1 MTPTLASYYHT
12 LDPIIFRIY
21 GDLAVRW
28 YGIGFIASFTVAY
41 FVLRNLARTGRSP
54 LAENRIFDVLLS
66 LVMGVLLG
74 GRLGYCILYE
84 HSLIT
89 SFDSSFP
96 FWGVLRLTQG
106 GMSFHGGLAGVLI
119 ATMLVSRGTKTVDGT
134 RTGTMSP
141 LALFDA
147 LALATPFGI
156 FLVRCA
162 NFING
167 ELLGKIVSPPGQV
180 GPWWSV
186 KYPHEITS
194 GQALQLTPE
203 QSAQLESLIRTQ
215 ALPTDTSIDSAADR
229 LLSRILAGDNALAAK
244 LEPFISARHPS
255 QLYEAISEGLCVGII
270 LWITFCFKPRVGII
284 GPLFMMTYAI
294 SRFVS
299 EFWRLP
305 DSHLVQQYIFGLSRG
320 QFFST
325 FMFLLGAGVMA
336 YSLTRKPSGSFVI
349 PPN

>member
-1 MTPTLASYYHT
+1 
-12 LDPIIFRIY
+12 
-21 GDLAVRW
+21 
-28 YGIGFIASFTVAY
+28 
-41 FVLRNLARTGRSP
+41 
-54 LAENRIFDVLLS
+54 
-66 LVMGVLLG
+66 
-74 GRLGYCILYE
+74 
-84 HSLIT
+84 
-89 SFDSSFP
+89 
-96 FWGVLRLTQG
+96 
-106 GMSFHGGLAGVLI
+106 
-119 ATMLVSRGTKTVDGT
+119 MLVCRGKKNPDGT
-134 RTGTMSP
+134 RTGKMSP

-156 FLVRCA
+156 LLVRIA

-167 ELLGKIVSPPGQV
+167 ELLGKIVALPGQV

-203 QSAQLESLIRTQ
+203 QSAQLELLIRTQ
-215 ALPTDTSIDSAADR
+215 SLATDKSLEDAANR
-229 LLSRILAGDNALAAK
+229 LLSNILAGDNALAAK

-255 QLYEAISEGLCVGII
+255 QLYEALGEGLCVGII
-270 LWITFCFKPRVGII
+270 LWIAFLFKPRVGII

-305 DSHLVQQYIFGLSRG
+305 DSHLANQHIMGLSYG

-325 FMFLLGAGVMA
+325 FMFLLGAGVIS
-336 YSLTRKPSGSFVI
+336 YSLTRKNSSPAASVVLENRS
-349 PPN
+349 

>member
-12 LDPIIFRIY
+12 MDPIIFRIY

-28 YGIGFIASFTVAY
+28 YGVGFIASFTVAY
-41 FVLRNLARTGRSP
+41 FVLRYLARTGRSP

-89 SFDSSFP
+89 SFNSSFP

-119 ATMLVSRGTKTVDGT
+119 ATMLVSRGTKNPDGT
-134 RTGTMSP
+134 RTGKMSP

-156 FLVRCA
+156 LLVRCA

-167 ELLGKIVSPPGQV
+167 ELLGKIVSPPGQP

-186 KYPHEITS
+186 KFPHEITS
-194 GQALQLTPE
+194 GQELQLTSE
-203 QSAQLESLIRTQ
+203 QSAQLETLIRTQ
-215 ALPTDTSIDSAADR
+215 SLASDKSIDEAANR

-244 LEPFISARHPS
+244 LEPFISSRHPS
-255 QLYEAISEGLCVGII
+255 QLYEALGEGLCVGII
-270 LWITFCFKPRVGII
+270 LWLAFLFKPRIGII

-305 DSHLVQQYIFGLSRG
+305 DSHLAHQHIMGLSRG
-320 QFFST
+320 QLFSS
-325 FMFLLGAGVMA
+325 FMFLLGAGVIA
-336 YSLTRKPSGSFVI
+336 YVLSRGKPVTGVQA
-349 PPN
+349 N